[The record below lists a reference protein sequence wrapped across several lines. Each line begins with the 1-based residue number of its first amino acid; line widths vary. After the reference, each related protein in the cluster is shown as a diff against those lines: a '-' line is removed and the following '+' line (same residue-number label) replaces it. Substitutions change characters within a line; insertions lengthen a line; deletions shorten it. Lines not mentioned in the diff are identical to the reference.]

1 VSKPRRYHLLF
12 GLRLYPWRRPW
23 KLSSWKRGRR
33 LLAAGREPRFNKVPA
48 DIVEVGFVEVPQLF
62 SAKTCSTLLQLADR
76 PAAKS
81 AKPISNALQLDVK
94 GRAELLV
101 ARAVRD
107 SAVVKNT
114 MLAVYQTEHFMVEN
128 VKILFVK
135 PGVQAPPQIPHADD
149 SCNARGLF
157 GIFHL
162 KPGQAPTECADYKP
176 RAVYPLKVL
185 IHDDPPKVLKEKC
198 TVCKRRVVVPDQIAR
213 RRDFSTLTC
222 EAVGEA
228 CRSPERDDTAIQAA
242 VCAQL
247 RSAFGQLLKPAAVID
262 GMRPCGRTDTAAGGG
277 LLAMPTLVHRGPGT
291 LRSAEGR
298 SVLFFTIRPRF
309 YGKRSL
315 VNVGLYDA
323 DRQIHGAWLLWKLR
337 KHGQISKKECER
349 VERKYKARGLP
360 LTAHENDE

>member
-1 VSKPRRYHLLF
+1 MH
-12 GLRLYPWRRPW
+12 
-23 KLSSWKRGRR
+23 
-33 LLAAGREPRFNKVPA
+33 A
-48 DIVEVGFVEVPQLF
+48 PQ
-62 SAKTCSTLLQLADR
+62 
-76 PAAKS
+76 
-81 AKPISNALQLDVK
+81 
-94 GRAELLV
+94 
-101 ARAVRD
+101 
-107 SAVVKNT
+107 
-114 MLAVYQTEHFMVEN
+114 
-128 VKILFVK
+128 ILFVK

-323 DRQIHGAWLLWKLR
+323 DRQAHPARPAPPPRRIFRRLQLYLPPPDPPPPRPADSR
-337 KHGQISKKECER
+337 SVAAVEASK
-349 VERKYKARGLP
+349 
-360 LTAHENDE
+360 T